1 MKKIFKGVVVPIFM
15 AIVIGFIF
23 GKCVFGS
30 YKSKLYE
37 TLRSSKLYLIEN
49 GEYETIDIMK
59 EENINNNYIYYRDN
73 DKYKT
78 VIGITKEYENIDKI
92 KQIYDGETIVLE
104 YFIPNGSVSMEQI
117 EYDNFLKE
125 TDDIKEVREIVD
137 NILEL
142 YRNNDNIK
150 LISG

>member
-117 EYDNFLKE
+117 EYDNVLKE

>member
-1 MKKIFKGVVVPIFM
+1 MKKIFKGVVGPIVI

-23 GKCVFGS
+23 GKYVFRTYRS
-30 YKSKLYE
+30 NLYE
-37 TLRSSKLYLIEN
+37 TLKSSKLYLIEN

-78 VIGITKEYENIDKI
+78 VIGITKEYDNIDKI
-92 KQIYDGETIVLE
+92 KKVYDGETIVLE
-104 YFIPNGSVSMEQI
+104 YFIPNGSVSLEQVK
-117 EYDNFLKE
+117 YDNLLKE
-125 TDDIKEVREIVD
+125 TEDIKEVREVVD

-142 YRNNDNIK
+142 YRNNNNIK

>member
-15 AIVIGFIF
+15 AIVVGFIF

>member
-142 YRNNDNIK
+142 YRNKDNIK